1 MEVLDPCDLS
11 PFVCRSFFSPF
22 IDESKDMES
31 QWGGSGFAL
40 GDLAMQCF
48 GGSYLFT
55 GLYPRGQTLHISSL
69 GVLALTRSIFQFP
82 ILSGHQQEKHLPT
95 IHTRTGIRAPRKGK
109 TGKGYRVAH
118 PGPPW
123 NGFQTSHTGECSRVQ
138 DTEDIPRGRQQV
150 HQGASPLPTSTGLL
164 KRFL

>member
-55 GLYPRGQTLHISSL
+55 GLYPSGQTLHISSL

-82 ILSGHQQEKHLPT
+82 ILSLATSRRNTCPPSTQGQESEPPEKERPGKATGWLTQALPGMASRHHLLVNAPECKT
-95 IHTRTGIRAPRKGK
+95 QKTFRGEDSRSTRERA
-109 TGKGYRVAH
+109 H
-118 PGPPW
+118 SPP
-123 NGFQTSHTGECSRVQ
+123 
-138 DTEDIPRGRQQV
+138 P
-150 HQGASPLPTSTGLL
+150 QGC
-164 KRFL
+164 